1 MDKEILTRFL
11 SNKCSYVECE
21 AIARQLERD
30 EEALDQVEIFE
41 DISEDSLIQL
51 SEKEKA
57 EMLKFILPP
66 RKSRIVPLRF
76 LVAAS
81 ILLALV
87 FSWLQFRQ
95 PDFAQRLGVTEW
107 VYLENDLLESSD
119 WHLLPD
125 SSRIRLGPDA
135 RVKYSRDFATKR
147 EIVQMAGEIT
157 YYVQPK
163 KESPFRVVNQGV
175 ETTAL
180 GTIFTVSEYDEHHLQ
195 IKLIEG
201 RIEIKSTHGFTD
213 QGVLLEEES
222 TLVVN
227 KDDFNHRLIHDEQPS
242 YQEMWNRE
250 QHTVKQTFSVG
261 SIAWSNRLV
270 SFNGVSNAD
279 LFEIMER
286 LFSVTID
293 VENPEITNGNFTGE
307 LYQKDHIED
316 LLQIFCEIN
325 GCTFTIN
332 NNIIKIM

>member
-1 MDKEILTRFL
+1 MDKEILTKFL
-11 SNKCSYVECE
+11 SNKCSYFECE
-21 AIARQLERD
+21 SIARRLEGDQR
-30 EEALDQVEIFE
+30 ELDQIEIFE
-41 DISEDSLIQL
+41 NLPEDDLIRVSDL
-51 SEKEKA
+51 EKNEI
-57 EMLKFILPP
+57 LNGILPLKK
-66 RKSRIVPLRF
+66 RKTAQFRVLA
-76 LVAAS
+76 VAS
-81 ILLALV
+81 IILVFV

-95 PDFAQRLGVTEW
+95 SGLLEGFGDRQW
-107 VYLENDLLESSD
+107 VYLENNRLESSD

-125 SSRIRLGPDA
+125 SSRIRLEPNA
-135 RVKYSRDFATKR
+135 RARYARDFDTNR

-157 YYVQPK
+157 YYVQPEK
-163 KESPFRVVNQGV
+163 DRPFRVVNQGV

-180 GTIFTVSEYDEHHLQ
+180 GTIFAVGEYDEHHLQ

-227 KDDFNHRLIHDEQPS
+227 KDDFNHHLINDEQPS
-242 YQEMWNRE
+242 YQEVWNRE
-250 QHTVKQTFSVG
+250 QHTGKQTFSVG

-279 LFEIMER
+279 LFGIMER

-332 NNIIKIM
+332 NNIIKIL